1 MYERI
6 LVPLDGSP
14 LAEQVLPYVSALGKA
29 FGSSVTLFRVF
40 DPVPQEIV
48 DPEHGVYIDR
58 LASAFRNTAQ
68 AYLLRVKSSMS
79 EWGDAVSTSAHEGD
93 AASLIVNE
101 GANDPDTL
109 IAMSTHGRSGI
120 TRWVLGSVADK
131 VLRAAANSLMIIR
144 ARPQE
149 GFSPG
154 SVATR
159 SERWSTLVQIDTLV
173 VPVDGSPTAEV
184 VLPHVAELSKA
195 IGAKVSLVRVVQSQD
210 GQAEAREY
218 LGQVAE
224 RLRHEGVSSVEEQV
238 LSGEPAGALLDMLQ
252 SSPRAMVA
260 ITTRGR
266 SGLGRWVLGSVT
278 DRVVRY
284 SGTPVL
290 VVR

>member
-14 LAEQVLPYVSALGKA
+14 MAEQVLPYVSALGKA
-29 FGSSVTLFRVF
+29 FGSSVTLYRAF
-40 DPVPQEIV
+40 DPVDEALS

-58 LASAFRNTAQ
+58 LASAFRNTALD
-68 AYLLRVKSSMS
+68 YLGRVKSSMT
-79 EWGDAVSTSAHEGD
+79 ELGDSVTTSAHEGD

-101 GANDPDTL
+101 AANDPNTL

-131 VLRAAANSLMIIR
+131 VLRAAGNSLMIIR

-154 SVATR
+154 LVATR
-159 SERWSTLVQIDTLV
+159 SERWSTSVQIDTLV
-173 VPVDGSPTAEV
+173 VPVDGSPMAEE
-184 VLPHVAELSKA
+184 VLPHVTAMSKA
-195 IGAKVSLVRVVQSQD
+195 IGAKVSLVRVATSQD

-218 LGQVAE
+218 LDQVSE
-224 RLRHEGVSSVEEQV
+224 RLGQEGVSSVEGQV
-238 LSGEPAGALLDMLQ
+238 LRGEPAGALLDMLQ
-252 SSPRAMVA
+252 SSSNTMVTM
-260 ITTRGR
+260 TTRGR
-266 SGLGRWVLGSVT
+266 SGLERWVLGSVSE
-278 DRVVRY
+278 RVVRY

-290 VVR
+290 IVR

>member
-14 LAEQVLPYVSALGKA
+14 MAEQVLPYVSALGKA

-40 DPVPQEIV
+40 DPVPEQMA

-58 LASAFRNTAQ
+58 LASAFRNTALD
-68 AYLLRVKSSMS
+68 YLGRVKSSMT
-79 EWGDAVSTSAHEGD
+79 ELGDAVSTSAHEGD

-101 GANDPDTL
+101 AANDPNTL
-109 IAMSTHGRSGI
+109 IVMSTHGRSGI

-149 GFSPG
+149 GFAPG
-154 SVATR
+154 LVATR
-159 SERWSTLVQIDTLV
+159 SERWSTSVEIDTVV
-173 VPVDGSPTAEV
+173 VPVDGSPMAEEA
-184 VLPHVAELSKA
+184 LPHVTAMSKA
-195 IGAKVSLVRVVQSQD
+195 MGAKVSLVRVATSQE
-210 GQAEAREY
+210 GEAEAREY
-218 LGQVAE
+218 LDQVSE
-224 RLRHEGVSSVEEQV
+224 RLRQEGVSSVEGQV

-252 SSPRAMVA
+252 SSPHVMVMM
-260 ITTRGR
+260 TTRGR
-266 SGLGRWVLGSVT
+266 SGLERWVLGSVT